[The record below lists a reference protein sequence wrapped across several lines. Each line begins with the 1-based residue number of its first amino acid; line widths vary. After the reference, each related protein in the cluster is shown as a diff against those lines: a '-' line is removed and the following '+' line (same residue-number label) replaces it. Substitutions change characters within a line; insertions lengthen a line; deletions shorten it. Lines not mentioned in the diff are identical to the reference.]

1 MRGEPEASILA
12 RFRARFRVR
21 PEGGPLRWCVP
32 DLQAQTAGWREL
44 PGGVSVLTEVP
55 RTGKLSF
62 FDGSWAVMGAKWT
75 QARGLKA
82 LQCVQ
87 GSGPA

>member
-1 MRGEPEASILA
+1 M
-12 RFRARFRVR
+12 
-21 PEGGPLRWCVP
+21 
-32 DLQAQTAGWREL
+32 
-44 PGGVSVLTEVP
+44 LTEVP

-87 GSGPA
+87 GSAPA